1 MSFRNIES
9 ESEILPNYVLQDP
22 KEKIEQ
28 YIAHRY
34 QREAQ
39 ILVALEKQAGRKT
52 SAMEIVKVVYTVS
65 IHDRISLVL

>member
-1 MSFRNIES
+1 M
-9 ESEILPNYVLQDP
+9 QDP

-39 ILVALEKQAGRKT
+39 ILVALEKHAGHKT
-52 SAMEIVKVVYTVS
+52 TAMEIVKIVYTVS
-65 IHDRISLVL
+65 KWNGKNFSFMHTKCNCAI